1 MLPIVVTNPKYYEM
15 RKIKKS
21 LRVKYELSYGDTK
34 FQPPLVGKHNSISI
48 TAATPKSG
56 LLGYVFRIYIIT
68 EVEEILL

>member
-48 TAATPKSG
+48 TAATP
-56 LLGYVFRIYIIT
+56 
-68 EVEEILL
+68 